1 MEYKMNDVS
10 KGLLAFVGF
19 FIIIFAI
26 FSPLAVIWSVNTL
39 FGLTI
44 AYGFW
49 EWLAALVLLSCL
61 SARNISSFKQK

>member
-1 MEYKMNDVS
+1 MNNVS
-10 KGLLAFVGF
+10 KGLLAFVALF
-19 FIIIFAI
+19 VIIFAI
-26 FSPLAVIWSVNTL
+26 LSPLAFIWSVNTL

-49 EWLAALVLLSCL
+49 EWLAALTLLSFL